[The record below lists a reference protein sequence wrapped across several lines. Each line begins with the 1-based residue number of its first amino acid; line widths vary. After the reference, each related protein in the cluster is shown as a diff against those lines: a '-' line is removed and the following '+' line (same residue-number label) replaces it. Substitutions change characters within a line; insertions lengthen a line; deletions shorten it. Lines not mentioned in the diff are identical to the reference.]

1 MGVESGQH
9 EAMTSVD
16 NHEAVIWIATAA
28 TGNFR
33 REDLPELD
41 QSRSVLKRAS
51 GGRKWWR
58 YATGMRLC
66 RRITSRW
73 SRALRIFRR
82 CGAGRF
88 WPEIVRDK
96 SLRDGT
102 DSDASYQALGDDGFF
117 LCVKLSVLAHVV
129 SIASQT
135 EGWALHASSS
145 RSSPR
150 STQRKLLDYQH
161 TYRADTAFRYFTC

>member
-1 MGVESGQH
+1 
-9 EAMTSVD
+9 MTSVD

-51 GGRKWWR
+51 GGMKVVEVRHRHAIVPEDHFKMEP
-58 YATGMRLC
+58 GF
-66 RRITSRW
+66 
-73 SRALRIFRR
+73 RIFRP

-88 WPEIVRDK
+88 WPEIVRREK

-102 DSDASYQALGDDGFF
+102 DSDASVPG
-117 LCVKLSVLAHVV
+117 
-129 SIASQT
+129 I
-135 EGWALHASSS
+135 
-145 RSSPR
+145 R
-150 STQRKLLDYQH
+150 
-161 TYRADTAFRYFTC
+161 